1 MRRRLFLAFGI
12 ILVFACSTV
21 AQVNNQR
28 RRIGPS
34 LTGPVRSAR
43 IERAT
48 LSTKGND
55 YVEGSR
61 VLAEINILDPQWRR
75 LERRYYK
82 PDGSVL
88 TVDVC
93 TFDADGY
100 QTESSG
106 YNGEGGVI
114 RKVVYIY
121 DHRRRLN
128 EYLSYKPDGTLQ
140 YRMVTTRLIPG
151 KAEVTTYNGD
161 GSFLNRAVNTFAME
175 GERIESSVYNE
186 DGSLLEKRVL
196 VGDGK
201 GRVERWEFKSDGSL
215 LARFVETRDSEG
227 FLIEWVE
234 YNVDGSIRRK
244 ETITREFDAKGNW
257 IKETKSEWDA
267 KAGTLVPTAISY
279 QVITYY

>member
-1 MRRRLFLAFGI
+1 
-12 ILVFACSTV
+12 
-21 AQVNNQR
+21 
-28 RRIGPS
+28 
-34 LTGPVRSAR
+34 
-43 IERAT
+43 
-48 LSTKGND
+48 
-55 YVEGSR
+55 
-61 VLAEINILDPQWRR
+61 LAEINILDPQWRR

-279 QVITYY
+279 QIITYY